1 MGKSKQRIKELE
13 RRVEALEIKDV
24 IFNTIFSRKADA
36 DTPICNII
44 SRPGQLTKQEKE
56 NNNSSSSNQSE
67 SSNDGSQRNVV
78 TIDTNTVLDKTID
91 SKKSL
96 NQYIWSGYVKDGSSY
111 ANSCPTPIAE
121 AIKGLPTQADID
133 VLKKVN
139 KDYEEV
145 IRNFESHYLD
155 LIKQCGGDIGM
166 IEAVTREWNRRIV
179 K

>member
-67 SSNDGSQRNVV
+67 SSNDGSQRVV
-78 TIDTNTVLDKTID
+78 ITTDTNTVLDKTID

-111 ANSCPTPIAE
+111 ANSCPTH
-121 AIKGLPTQADID
+121 K
-133 VLKKVN
+133 
-139 KDYEEV
+139 
-145 IRNFESHYLD
+145 FESHYLD